1 MKEVFTEQ
9 LRKAWKG
16 LSQMNKVTRMP
27 NVGTGVSTGGV
38 VVAIKRTNL
47 NATIPTYAHEG
58 DAGMDLYASENT
70 VIEPGE
76 TVIVPTGIAMAIP
89 KGYELQIR
97 PRSGVTVKTK
107 LRVQLGTVDCTY
119 RGAIGVIVDNT
130 NLDLNVEEGFYI
142 GLDGCLINA
151 FDYYGAWNRF
161 AKGSYLIR
169 KGDRISQGV
178 LAPVSHAH
186 FTEVDALDDSPR
198 GGNGFGSTGV
208 SE

>member
-16 LSQMNKVTRMP
+16 LSQMNKAQC
-27 NVGTGVSTGGV
+27 VGTDVNTSSRMS
-38 VVAIKRTNL
+38 VAVKRASL
-47 NATIPTYAHEG
+47 GSTIPTYAHEG
-58 DAGMDLYASENT
+58 DAGMDLYASEDT

-76 TVIVPTGIAMAIP
+76 TVIVPTGIAMTIP

-107 LRVQLGTVDCTY
+107 LRVQLGTIDCIF

-130 NLDLNVEEGFYI
+130 AEDCGGSTPRLRNLVNKTEAYDKTYYPKFTYI
-142 GLDGCLINA
+142 V
-151 FDYYGAWNRF
+151 
-161 AKGSYLIR
+161 R
-169 KGDRISQGV
+169 KGDRIAQGV

>member
-38 VVAIKRTNL
+38 GVAIRRTSPG
-47 NATIPTYAHEG
+47 ATIPTYAHEG
-58 DAGMDLYASENT
+58 DAGMDLYALEDT
-70 VIEPGE
+70 LIEPGE
-76 TVIVPTGIAMAIP
+76 TVIVPTGIAVAIP

-107 LRVQLGTVDCTY
+107 LRVQLGTVDCTF

-130 NLDLNVEEGFYI
+130 NLDLDVAEGFYI
-142 GLDGCLINA
+142 GLDGSLISA
-151 FDYYGAWNRF
+151 FDYFGNGMRL
-161 AKGSYLIR
+161 AKGSYIIR
-169 KGDRISQGV
+169 KGDRICQGV

-186 FTEVDALDDSPR
+186 FTEVDSLDDSPR

>member
-9 LRKAWKG
+9 LQKAWKG
-16 LSQMNKVTRMP
+16 LSQMNKVIRMP

-38 VVAIKRTNL
+38 GVAIKRTSL
-47 NATIPTYAHEG
+47 FATIPTYAHEG
-58 DAGMDLYASENT
+58 DAGMDLYASEDT
-70 VIEPGE
+70 LIEPGE

-119 RGAIGVIVDNT
+119 RGVIGVIVDNDAR
-130 NLDLNVEEGFYI
+130 NGMDV
-142 GLDGCLINA
+142 
-151 FDYYGAWNRF
+151 DYYSAYGCDSEW
-161 AKGSYLIR
+161 GSYLIR
-169 KGDRISQGV
+169 KGDRICQGV
-178 LAPVSHAH
+178 LAPIAHAH

>member
-9 LRKAWKG
+9 LQKAWKG

-27 NVGTGVSTGGV
+27 NVGTDVNNDGNTSGRMSVEVKRVSLGS
-38 VVAIKRTNL
+38 
-47 NATIPTYAHEG
+47 TIPTYAHEG

-76 TVIVPTGIAMAIP
+76 TDIVPTGIAMAIP

-107 LRVQLGTVDCTY
+107 LRVQLGTIDCIF
-119 RGAIGVIVDNT
+119 RGAIGVIVDNDAR
-130 NLDLNVEEGFYI
+130 NGMDV
-142 GLDGCLINA
+142 
-151 FDYYGAWNRF
+151 DYYCFYGCDSEW
-161 AKGSYLIR
+161 GSYLIR
-169 KGDRISQGV
+169 KGDRIAQGV
-178 LAPVSHAH
+178 LAPISHAH

>member
-9 LRKAWKG
+9 LQKAWKG

-27 NVGTGVSTGGV
+27 NVGTDVNNDGNTSGRMSVEVKRVSLGS
-38 VVAIKRTNL
+38 
-47 NATIPTYAHEG
+47 TIPTYAHEG
-58 DAGMDLYASENT
+58 DAGMDLYASEDT
-70 VIEPGE
+70 LIEPGE
-76 TVIVPTGIAMAIP
+76 TVIVPTGIAVAIP

-119 RGAIGVIVDNT
+119 RGAIGVIVDN
-130 NLDLNVEEGFYI
+130 DARHGMDV
-142 GLDGCLINA
+142 
-151 FDYYGAWNRF
+151 DYYSIFGCHTEW
-161 AKGSYLIR
+161 GSYLIR

-178 LAPVSHAH
+178 LSPVSHAH

-208 SE
+208 SECISCYL

>member
-9 LRKAWKG
+9 LHKAWKG

-27 NVGTGVSTGGV
+27 NVGTDGNTSSRMS
-38 VVAIKRTNL
+38 VAVKRTSL
-47 NATIPTYAHEG
+47 FATIPTYAHEG

-76 TVIVPTGIAMAIP
+76 TDIVPTGIAVAIP

-97 PRSGVTVKTK
+97 PRSGLTVKTK
-107 LRVQLGTVDCTY
+107 LRVQLGTIDCIF

-130 NLDLNVEEGFYI
+130 AEDCGGSTPRLRNLVNKTEAYDKTYYPKFTYI
-142 GLDGCLINA
+142 V
-151 FDYYGAWNRF
+151 
-161 AKGSYLIR
+161 S
-169 KGDRISQGV
+169 KGDRICQGV

-186 FTEVDALDDSPR
+186 FTEVDSLDDSPR

>member
-9 LRKAWKG
+9 LHKAWKG

-38 VVAIKRTNL
+38 GVAVKRINL
-47 NATIPTYAHEG
+47 HATIPTYAHEG
-58 DAGMDLYASENT
+58 DAGVDLYASGAT

-107 LRVQLGTVDCTY
+107 LRVQLGTIDCIF
-119 RGAIGVIVDNT
+119 RGAIGVIVDNDAR
-130 NLDLNVEEGFYI
+130 NGMDV
-142 GLDGCLINA
+142 
-151 FDYYGAWNRF
+151 DYYSAYGCDSEW
-161 AKGSYLIR
+161 GSYLIR
-169 KGDRISQGV
+169 KGDRLAQGI
-178 LAPVSHAH
+178 LAPVSHAQ